1 MPRKPFTRRHAATM
15 RALLYVLTIIVLWA
29 DHLYAAASVSVAT
42 ANSFDPWVSLV
53 TNVGLPIA
61 LIVIVYRDF
70 VRPLGGANGVVARYF
85 QTQAEHS
92 AKQTELITE
101 QRDLTS
107 KLVSS
112 ISVVQTN
119 QINHVQESHRFYAQA
134 AVDFVDLIR
143 IHRLIAS
150 AIRRE
155 FKDIGARDDLV
166 EIDRICD
173 KYLSRDANDD
183 D

>member
-1 MPRKPFTRRHAATM
+1 MPRRLFTRRLAVIM
-15 RALLYVLTIIVLWA
+15 RALLYVLTIIALWA

-70 VRPLGGANGVVARYF
+70 VRPLGGANGVIARYF

-92 AKQTELITE
+92 VKQTEMIEE

-107 KLVSS
+107 KLVTS
-112 ISVVQTN
+112 ISTVQTN
-119 QINHVQESHRFYAQA
+119 QISHTQESHRFYAQA

-143 IHRLIAS
+143 IHKLIAS

-155 FKDIGARDDLV
+155 FKSADARDDLV

-173 KYLSRDANDD
+173 KYLRREANTDD
-183 D
+183 